1 MSSKYNTEHECLICF
16 DSIQNARDKVQC
28 LTCNKIVHYKC
39 FNKWNK
45 TKQLYLKIGAGS
57 GVAGSGV
64 AGSEVAG
71 SEVAGSGVAGSG
83 VAGSEV
89 CIHCQQPHIL
99 IKKRSILSRCCPWFL

>member
-57 GVAGSGV
+57 EVVGSEGV
-64 AGSEVAG
+64 GSEVAG
-71 SEVAGSGVAGSG
+71 SDVVGSD
-83 VAGSEV
+83 V
-89 CIHCQQPHIL
+89 CIHCQQSHIL
-99 IKKRSILSRCCPWFL
+99 IKKRSFLSMCCPWLFL